1 MSDIAAGSQF
11 YSALKDQ
18 AMQAVEG
25 IFNAELWPVQYPAQ
39 GDFPWNWQNSNQVFN
54 RATYDYIDALV
65 GPGQVGGTVAL
76 SAAGGFTNAYVAV
89 LNALQFSLSTSDAG
103 RLNQAQSNASVQAGT
118 IVSDYQTTYGTI
130 TDAQMSAA
138 GVSTKQDYVIGHVLG
153 SLWSGAATPLSYSQ
167 MASARNLKALL
178 PKAPMGADQV
188 ITDVA
193 TYLDLMQPVN
203 GLSDQVQNGAWTL
216 AQLKRNTMTPGQ
228 GNGGMQTFD
237 PVTGSVSTDYNV
249 GWAVTTPLASISND
263 LQNTS
268 RAISIAMSTSSS
280 SGDSLSVD
288 IAGHACFE
296 VGEVLTFGVE
306 AGATYDMSK
315 ASGTSTDCSV
325 EITYPGYSLV
335 SMAPAAWQQ
344 ATNQGFFYADP
355 IAQACANEGQ
365 DVTGFT
371 FLNTPPYAMGS
382 VEDGGGFGLLTNLLV
397 SNYPTVTMTYEHA
410 DFSTF
415 TQSWSETVTGNL
427 TLFGFIKLGSF
438 SQGAYGS
445 KVEAGSDDSSF
456 TVTFTPSPAVTSLPQ
471 NQRTAFV
478 IAGAVSNPG
487 A

>member
-1 MSDIAAGSQF
+1 
-11 YSALKDQ
+11 
-18 AMQAVEG
+18 
-25 IFNAELWPVQYPAQ
+25 
-39 GDFPWNWQNSNQVFN
+39 
-54 RATYDYIDALV
+54 
-65 GPGQVGGTVAL
+65 
-76 SAAGGFTNAYVAV
+76 
-89 LNALQFSLSTSDAG
+89 
-103 RLNQAQSNASVQAGT
+103 
-118 IVSDYQTTYGTI
+118 
-130 TDAQMSAA
+130 
-138 GVSTKQDYVIGHVLG
+138 
-153 SLWSGAATPLSYSQ
+153 
-167 MASARNLKALL
+167 
-178 PKAPMGADQV
+178 MGADQV

-216 AQLKRNTMTPGQ
+216 AQLKRNTMAPGQ

-288 IAGHACFE
+288 IAGHAGFE

-344 ATNQGFFYADP
+344 GTNQGFFYADP

-397 SNYPTVTMTYEHA
+397 SNYPTVTITYEHA

-478 IAGAVSNPG
+478 IAGAVSTPG